1 MKSLAE
7 RNPELKDVVDRADF
21 IQFTMSTENF
31 EILSTVDKKFELEW
45 KRKEKFEK
53 IKKGLMSDLLTGK
66 KRIKLEV

>member
-1 MKSLAE
+1 LAE

-45 KRKEKFEK
+45 KRKENLKN
-53 IKKGLMSDLLTGK
+53 
-66 KRIKLEV
+66 